1 MYNTIGEC
9 VKMTYQM
16 GKTSVY
22 RKHVFETLYNLQFPK
37 LTDEQI
43 AARCI
48 NIVRHHRLLNW
59 QN

>member
-22 RKHVFETLYNLQFPK
+22 VKHVFETLCNLQLPK

-48 NIVRHHRLLNW
+48 DIVRHHKLLDW
-59 QN
+59 QT